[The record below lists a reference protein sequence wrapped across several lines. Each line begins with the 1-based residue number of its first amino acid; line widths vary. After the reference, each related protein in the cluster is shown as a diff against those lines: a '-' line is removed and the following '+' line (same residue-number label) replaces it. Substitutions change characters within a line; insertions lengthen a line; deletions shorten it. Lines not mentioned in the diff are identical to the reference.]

1 VRSFFV
7 VYESVG
13 LASGTRAFG
22 QPDGTPL
29 QVLSSRKAGTGSPA
43 TTLCASISN
52 CSNDRVRPANRRFRR
67 SHCWQRTC
75 WAIVIPPCPSKWPGC
90 PRLTTTLLLCLTPQ
104 PFQPKLRLSRHMVVK
119 PHRLR
124 TCALLLGIIFL
135 AAQFHFCADL
145 NSGPGGPHPCQ
156 LCSTASSAVATHTL
170 TLAIVP
176 VVGRLE
182 VFAKALSPSVEASR
196 ATSPRAPPSL

>member
-1 VRSFFV
+1 MSQSDWRAAQAPSASRTEPLYKYCQVERPGPEVQRERDVPQSPTVLMTVFHWRTAGFAEV
-7 VYESVG
+7 TVGKG
-13 LASGTRAFG
+13 LAGYRNS
-22 QPDGTPL
+22 
-29 QVLSSRKAGTGSPA
+29 
-43 TTLCASISN
+43 
-52 CSNDRVRPANRRFRR
+52 
-67 SHCWQRTC
+67 
-75 WAIVIPPCPSKWPGC
+75 PCPRKWLSC

-104 PFQPKLRLSRHMVVK
+104 PFQPKLRLSRKMLAN

-182 VFAKALSPSVEASR
+182 VFAKVLIPSVEASR